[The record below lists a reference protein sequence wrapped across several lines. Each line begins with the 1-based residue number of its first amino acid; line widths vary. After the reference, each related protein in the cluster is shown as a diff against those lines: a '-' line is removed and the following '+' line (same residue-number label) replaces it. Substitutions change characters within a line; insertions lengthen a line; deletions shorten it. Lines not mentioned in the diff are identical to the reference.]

1 MKDSEENKDG
11 KAVADSEE
19 PPTKKQKIRNENA
32 DINAEQ
38 AMNELLSSRIL
49 TPADFAKLEE
59 LRTEAGVS
67 KIMGISNEEAVDSTS
82 LVGKVKYKQLRE
94 ERIAHAKEGKEDR
107 EKFGSRKGKRDT
119 PHSTTNKEKARKKNF
134 VMMIHKK
141 AVQGKQKLSL
151 RDRQRVLRAHITKQK
166 KKGL

>member
-1 MKDSEENKDG
+1 
-11 KAVADSEE
+11 
-19 PPTKKQKIRNENA
+19 
-32 DINAEQ
+32 
-38 AMNELLSSRIL
+38 MNEILSSRIL

-59 LRTEAGVS
+59 LRTEAGVA
-67 KIMGISNEEAVDSTS
+67 KLMGITNEDAVDSTS

-94 ERIAHAKEGKEDR
+94 ERIAQAKEGEEDR
-107 EKFGSRKGKRDT
+107 GKFGSRKGKRDA

-151 RDRQRVLRAHITKQK
+151 RDRQKVLRAHIDKQK
-166 KKGL
+166 MKKK

>member
-1 MKDSEENKDG
+1 
-11 KAVADSEE
+11 
-19 PPTKKQKIRNENA
+19 
-32 DINAEQ
+32 
-38 AMNELLSSRIL
+38 MNELLSSRIL

-107 EKFGSRKGKRDT
+107 EKFGSRKGKRY
-119 PHSTTNKEKARKKNF
+119 SSF
-134 VMMIHKK
+134 YY
-141 AVQGKQKLSL
+141 Q
-151 RDRQRVLRAHITKQK
+151 
-166 KKGL
+166 